1 MRHVLMRGSP
11 CPIPAICRR
20 RRGSRT
26 GRDFPP
32 STRANGCAFYCRCVH
47 APSISFVQ
55 PRAKLYRIGYLDAAF
70 ARPRSTRLSPAG
82 LLKSSVTAFTIAC
95 RRCAVVRVAIR
106 RATELN
112 FTPDAPYRCYEP
124 SESRRSGEYA
134 GFLLG
139 NLTVI
144 TVPSSSCKASSLMV
158 ALCWSAISLT
168 IARPRPLPL
177 DSLPGIR

>member
-1 MRHVLMRGSP
+1 MRGSS

-26 GRDFPP
+26 GWDFPN
-32 STRANGCAFYCRCVH
+32 SIRANGCAFYCRCVH
-47 APSISFVQ
+47 AHQYRSPSHERSYIESDIWMPLLLDRGQ
-55 PRAKLYRIGYLDAAF
+55 PGSRPPGYSKVPLQHS
-70 ARPRSTRLSPAG
+70 RSHF
-82 LLKSSVTAFTIAC
+82 KC

-112 FTPDAPYRCYEP
+112 FTPDAPYRCYDP

-134 GFLLG
+134 GVLLG
-139 NLTVI
+139 NLTVM